1 MERPNKKMKDILTD
15 LKQWIKQGKAVAIG
29 TVIQTW
35 GSAPRGVG
43 AKMGVSADGE
53 ISGSV
58 SGGCVEGAVVEASLE
73 VLSTGAPQMLHF
85 GVADESAWDV
95 GLACGGTIDVFVNQ
109 LDLGWYEPL
118 TSAIQQEKTV
128 ATTTIIQGKSAQ
140 LGRTL
145 VLYEDGRLYG
155 SLGEGLDE
163 AALVVAQEGI
173 ASGKSG
179 RLTIQPSQKENEVDI
194 FLDVIL
200 PSPVLVIV
208 GGTHISIALANLAKI
223 LGFHTII
230 VDPRRS
236 FGNLARFPDAD
247 QLIQSWPDQ
256 ALSDIE
262 LNRSTAVTTLT
273 HDSKLDDPALMVA
286 LTSRAFYVGAL
297 GSQKTQTKRRQRLLD
312 AGLSESQVDRLHG
325 PIGLD
330 IKASTPEEI
339 ALSIMAEIV
348 AARAVT
354 S

>member
-1 MERPNKKMKDILTD
+1 MKDILND
-15 LKQWIKQGKAVAIG
+15 LDSWIKEDKTVAIG

-43 AKMGVSADGE
+43 AKMGVSNEGE

-73 VLSTGAPQMLHF
+73 VLSTGTPQLLHF
-85 GVADESAWDV
+85 GVADETAWEV
-95 GLACGGTIDVFVNQ
+95 GLACGGTIDVFVNR
-109 LDLGWYEPL
+109 LDRGWYEPL
-118 TSAIQQEKTV
+118 VSAIQQGKTV
-128 ATTTIIQGKSAQ
+128 ATATIIQGEGAQ

-145 VLYEDGRLYG
+145 VLNEIGTHYG
-155 SLGEGLDE
+155 SLGKGLDE
-163 AALVVAQEGI
+163 ATLESAREGI

-179 RLTIQPSQKENEVDI
+179 RITIQKNQEGKEVDI

-208 GGTHISIALANLAKI
+208 GGAHISIALANLAKI
-223 LGFHTII
+223 LGFRTII

-236 FGNLARFPDAD
+236 FGNLARFPDVD

-256 ALSDIE
+256 ALADIE
-262 LNRSTAVTTLT
+262 LNRSTAVATLT
-273 HDSKLDDPALMVA
+273 HDPKLDDPALMVA
-286 LTSRAFYVGAL
+286 LTSQAFYIGAL
-297 GSQKTQTKRRQRLLD
+297 GSQKTQTKRRQRLLA
-312 AGLSESQVDRLHG
+312 AGLSAAQVDRLHG

-330 IKASTPEEI
+330 IHARTPEEI

-348 AARAVT
+348 AAR
-354 S
+354 SGHKKLLE

>member
-1 MERPNKKMKDILTD
+1 MERPNKKMKDILND
-15 LKQWIKQGKAVAIG
+15 LKRWIKQGKAVAIG

-58 SGGCVEGAVVEASLE
+58 SGGCVEGAVVEASLK
-73 VLSTGAPQMLHF
+73 VLSSGAPQLLHF
-85 GVADESAWDV
+85 GVADESAWEV
-95 GLACGGTIDVFVNQ
+95 GLSCGGTIDVFVNQ

-128 ATTTIIQGKSAQ
+128 ATATIIQGKSGQ

-155 SLGEGLDE
+155 SLGEELDE
-163 AALVVAQEGI
+163 VALVVAQEGI
-173 ASGKSG
+173 ASGKSR
-179 RLTIQPSQKENEVDI
+179 RLIIQPSQKENEVDI

-286 LTSRAFYVGAL
+286 LTSQAFYVGAL
-297 GSQKTQTKRRQRLLD
+297 GSQKTQIKRRQRLLD